1 MKYGKADDGNKQII
15 IKDMAGIPVHFLVA
29 ESFNDTYGDLKDVLR
44 PHLDEKPARHQ
55 LVLVDKDDVVID
67 NDKTKIM
74 SENMDEPLTLQLLV
88 KEAEWGDAQKDLI
101 RHTSGEHGGVS
112 MYTITTLYSEDAPEN
127 REKAMNRE
135 AFIWS
140 MEHSPDIKSLTIY
153 DARNIQP
160 IIPYIQNISE
170 LHLNDVCEYTIMGL
184 TDVLWYNE
192 TIKSLIIENPSFR
205 VDWLMYNFFKSIGYN
220 NGLINFTMIQK
231 EHRKYSLE
239 YEMDHLC
246 MMLSDMMMYQNTSLR
261 TVEIKGCTVKIEK
274 DLTKLV
280 GLLNKTNLRTLRLS
294 ENRIST
300 DGKTTASEIISS
312 LQPIRKD
319 ITELTVLDR
328 VFVKSSDHDSG
339 GYYQSPM
346 IEMVW
351 VNPNVDTNAL

>member
-1 MKYGKADDGNKQII
+1 MYRMKYGKGDGNKQII

-44 PHLDEKPARHQ
+44 PHLDENPARHQ

-67 NDKTKIM
+67 DDKKNII
-74 SENMDEPLTLQLLV
+74 SYENMDDEPLTLQLLI
-88 KEAEWGDAQKDLI
+88 KEAEWGDAQKYFI
-101 RHTSGEHGGVS
+101 IGEHGVLS
-112 MYTITTLYSEDAPEN
+112 MFFITEN
-127 REKAMNRE
+127 AMNRE

-140 MEHSPDIKSLTIY
+140 MEHNPDIKSLTIY
-153 DARNIQP
+153 DALNIQP

-170 LHLNDVCEYTIMGL
+170 LNLKDVCQYTIMGL
-184 TDVLWYNE
+184 TDFLRDNE
-192 TIKSLIIENPSFR
+192 TLKSLIIENPSFR
-205 VDWLMYNFFKSIGYN
+205 VDWLMYNFFASIGYN
-220 NGLINFTMIQK
+220 DGLINFTMIQK
-231 EHRKYSLE
+231 EYRKYSLE

-261 TVEIKGCTVKIEK
+261 TVEIKGCTVKIDK

-280 GLLNKTNLRTLRLS
+280 GLLNKTNLRTLRLL

-351 VNPNVDTNAL
+351 VNPNVTNVQ